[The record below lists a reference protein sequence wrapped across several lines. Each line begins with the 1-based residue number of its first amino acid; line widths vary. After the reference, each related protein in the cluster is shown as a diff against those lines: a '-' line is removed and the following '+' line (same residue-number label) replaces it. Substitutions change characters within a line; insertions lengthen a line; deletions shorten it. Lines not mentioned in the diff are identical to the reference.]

1 MSRQVA
7 TNYNIFCCCA
17 APFRRLECPVKP
29 CEDEESKKEETTEEV
44 PKALPAPKK
53 PVVEL
58 PELGRGVNVTI
69 LGADSPVGHYTAL
82 LLKQC
87 PCIKR

>member
-1 MSRQVA
+1 MLPPSKHLFRS
-7 TNYNIFCCCA
+7 CA
-17 APFRRLECPVKP
+17 APFRRLDCKPP
-29 CEDEESKKEETTEEV
+29 CEDDEPKKEEKEVDV

-53 PVVEL
+53 AVVEL